1 MPESYYFYYEIFV
14 TCKIVSITD
23 SERSTEDEGLDSEE
37 ILEKLEC
44 QRGRSRPRGGFL
56 GIGDA

>member
-14 TCKIVSITD
+14 TCKIVSIID
-23 SERSTEDEGLDSEE
+23 SERNTEDEGLDSEE

-56 GIGDA
+56 GIGEA